1 MPRVVECV
9 PNFSEGRRKEVV
21 DAIVE
26 SMTAIEGVK
35 LLDREMDADHNRCV
49 ITIAG
54 EPDQVEEA
62 AFRGAAKAAELIDL
76 RQHKGEH
83 PRMGAV
89 DVIPFVPISDFYLND
104 CVAMAQ
110 RVGERIGKELEIP
123 VFLYE
128 AAAGRPERENLA
140 DVRRGQFEGLSKAIG
155 RDEDRAPDFGPKKIH
170 PSAGAV
176 AVGARMPLVA
186 FNVNLGTSDIR
197 IARRIADTVRDRSGG
212 FRFAKALGFALQDRG
227 IVQVSMNLVN
237 TLRTPIHRVFNT
249 IKAEAD
255 RWGVPIVGSEIVGLV
270 PQTPMLDAAEHYLRL
285 ESFSKEQVLETRLGA
300 TPPGAKASVN
310 DFLEEVASRKP
321 APGGGSV
328 SALAGALSCALGVMV
343 VNLTIGKLKF
353 KNVKDRLSDLKH
365 GLEPMRAELAELVTR
380 DAEAFDEVMRTSQ
393 LPMGTDQE
401 KKHRAEAMEKAAL
414 EAATVPM
421 EVARRAVKSME
432 AAMEIA
438 EKGNPNSLSDAGV
451 AGLIGYTAVKGA
463 VYNVYINLPS
473 LPEGAERDKMKSEAD
488 DLSGSAEEL
497 LARIKSKVEGD
508 LIREV

>member
-9 PNFSEGRRKEVV
+9 PNFSEGRRREVV
-21 DAIVE
+21 DAIVD
-26 SMTAIEGVK
+26 SMTGVGGVK

-54 EPDQVEEA
+54 EPDSVEEA
-62 AFRGAAKAAELIDL
+62 AFKGAAKAVELIDL
-76 RQHKGEH
+76 RTHKGEH

-104 CVAMAQ
+104 CVAMAG
-110 RVGERIGKELEIP
+110 RVGERIGKELGVP

-128 AAAGRPERENLA
+128 AAATRPERENLA

-155 RDEDRAPDFGPKKIH
+155 TDPDRAPDFGPNRIH
-170 PSAGAV
+170 ESAGAV

-197 IARRIADTVRDRSGG
+197 IARRIANSIRDRSGG
-212 FRFAKALGFALQDRG
+212 FRFAKALGFALHDRG

-237 TLRTPIHRVFNT
+237 TLRTPIHRVFDMVK
-249 IKAEAD
+249 IEAE

-270 PQTPMLDAAEHYLRL
+270 PLTPMIDVAEHYLRL
-285 ESFSKEQVLETRLGA
+285 EAFNKDQVLESKLSA
-300 TPPGAKASVN
+300 APPGTKASVD

-353 KNVKDRLSDLKH
+353 QGVKDVLSDLKH
-365 GLEPMRAELAELVTR
+365 ELDPIRKELAELVSR
-380 DAEAFDEVMRTSQ
+380 DAEAFNAVMRASE
-393 LPMGTDQE
+393 LPAGSDKERKRREAAMGE
-401 KKHRAEAMEKAAL
+401 AAL
-414 EAATVPM
+414 EAARVPL
-421 EVARRAVKSME
+421 EVARRGIV
-432 AAMEIA
+432 AMECALAVA

-451 AGLIGYTAVKGA
+451 AGLTGFTAVKGA

-473 LPEGAERDKMKSEAD
+473 LPKGEERERMKTEANELAARAD
-488 DLSGSAEEL
+488 DLLSKVRA
-497 LARIKSKVEGD
+497 KVEGD
-508 LIREV
+508 LKRGA